1 LKWVIPGIVIRV
13 VSKKVAEGKLYN
25 KKLKVTDVLS
35 QYQFLAVP
43 TEGADL
49 NAYDNIREKDIET
62 VMPKEINESIAVLRG
77 EFKGE
82 VGKMISRDRKKDEVV
97 I

>member
-1 LKWVIPGIVIRV
+1 
-13 VSKKVAEGKLYN
+13 
-25 KKLKVTDVLS
+25 
-35 QYQFLAVP
+35 
-43 TEGADL
+43 
-49 NAYDNIREKDIET
+49 
-62 VMPKEINESIAVLRG
+62 MPKEINDSIAVLKG